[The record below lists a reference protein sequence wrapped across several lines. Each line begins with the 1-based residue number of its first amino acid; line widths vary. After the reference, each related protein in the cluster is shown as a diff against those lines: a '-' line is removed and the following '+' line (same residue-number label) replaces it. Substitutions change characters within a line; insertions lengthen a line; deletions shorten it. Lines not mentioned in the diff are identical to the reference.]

1 MPRAGGDAR
10 GVRGLRSGGDELD
23 DAVRA
28 DVAAVVSDADA
39 RGEGRGAVRGER
51 GLEGDGEL
59 LVRSTADDG
68 GAGARVRRSGGF
80 FGVPD
85 EG

>member
-1 MPRAGGDAR
+1 MCEDCRTL
-10 GVRGLRSGGDELD
+10 VVTSLD

-59 LVRSTADDG
+59 LVRSTKRTTEELEREFGD
-68 GAGARVRRSGGF
+68 AGVDFSAC
-80 FGVPD
+80 PD